1 MRKAIGEKKAVSGAT
16 EKTSI
21 VSRKDVDRYR
31 DIVSKVEKRDGS
43 VVSFDFAKI
52 AIAIHKAML
61 ASDEGSAEEATLVA
75 HQVMGEVVRMAR
87 KYKNFLPTVEG
98 IQDDIERHLILNNY
112 AKTAKSFIL
121 YRDKRAQMRSTQI
134 EIPAHVQKLAAESAQ
149 YFKDNQF
156 GEFVYL
162 RTYSRWIPTEGR
174 RETWI
179 ETVDRYVDFM
189 KENLGDKLTK
199 KEYAEVREAILN
211 QEAMPSM
218 RLMQFAGEAARRCN
232 VCAYNCSFV
241 APTKLRDFAEIMYVS
256 MSGTGAGFTAESRF
270 VEQLPQIALQTNKKR
285 PPYVVEDS
293 TAGWCDSLT
302 YGLETWYAGEDVD
315 FDYSQI
321 RPAGARLK
329 TKGGKASG
337 PEPLRELLSF
347 TRSKVLARQGRRLR
361 SIDVHD
367 IICKIGENVM
377 AGGVRRSA
385 LISLSDL
392 DDSEIRHA
400 KDGQFY
406 LTEGQRSLA
415 NNSAVYEQK
424 PSVEDFMDEWFA
436 LVKGKTGE
444 RGIFNRGGLIT
455 ALPKRRVQLFE
466 KKGFV
471 VNGRVVGPIGTNP
484 CGEIILQSKQFCN
497 LTEVVCRPHDTKASL
512 LRKVRI
518 ATILGTYQA
527 SLTDFKYLSD
537 EWKQN
542 CEEEALLGVSIT
554 GQWDAPVVRDASVLQ
569 AMRSEALKTNKTYA
583 KRFGIKESTSVTT
596 TKPSGTLSKTV
607 NCSSGMHPRFAPY
620 YVQRVRI
627 NTTDSLFK
635 MMRDQGVPYH
645 PEVGQ
650 TMESAN
656 TYVFE
661 FPMQAP
667 KGTKIFAS
675 TLSALEQLE
684 YWKMVKTNYT
694 EHNPSQTIYVSGN
707 EWLEVANWL
716 YTHWDIVGGLSFLP
730 RQDHI
735 YRLAPNEEIT
745 RERYEEL
752 VAQFPEVDFGQLIA
766 YERQDE
772 TDVKRELACAG
783 GTCEIV

>member
-1 MRKAIGEKKAVSGAT
+1 
-16 EKTSI
+16 
-21 VSRKDVDRYR
+21 
-31 DIVSKVEKRDGS
+31 
-43 VVSFDFAKI
+43 
-52 AIAIHKAML
+52 ML

-121 YRDKRAQMRSTQI
+121 YRDKRAQMRSTQV
-134 EIPAHVQKLAAESAQ
+134 EIPAHVQKLAAESAK

-162 RTYSRWIPTEGR
+162 RTYSRWIPAEGR

-241 APTKLRDFAEIMYVS
+241 APTKLREFAEIMYVS

-285 PPYVVEDS
+285 SPYVVEDS

-512 LRKVRI
+512 LRKVRV

-569 AMRSEALKTNKTYA
+569 AMRAEALKTNKTYA

-650 TMESAN
+650 TMETAN

-684 YWKMVKTNYT
+684 YWKMVKTSYT
-694 EHNPSQTIYVSGN
+694 EHNPSQTIYVSSN

-716 YTHWDIVGGLSFLP
+716 YTNWDIVGGLSFLP
-730 RQDHI
+730 RQDHL

-745 RERYEEL
+745 QKRYEEL